1 LDLEVTTSWLE
12 VDLARKIDRIN
23 ARLLYPSCVL
33 VILKIAYDAVL
44 LASTVCANFL
54 VRITAFISYFEI
66 PGKHRQIADRKTHV

>member
-1 LDLEVTTSWLE
+1 M
-12 VDLARKIDRIN
+12 
-23 ARLLYPSCVL
+23 